1 VWPVTYLMLQAVEGN
16 GILFLYIVATM
27 YAGELI
33 WRERDTRFEQIH
45 DALPVPSWLDTL
57 GKLIALASA
66 EAVLLFVVM
75 LCGIV
80 SQATTGYFHFELL
93 QYFKELYVVTFPS
106 VLIFALLAFFVQ
118 TIVSNKFV
126 GHGVVIGIFILTLV
140 LDAMGISDRLYVYGT
155 LCLTPIPI

>member
-1 VWPVTYLMLQAVEGN
+1 MGTKPDNLSGTNVWPVTYLMLQAVEGN

-66 EAVLLFVVM
+66 ER
-75 LCGIV
+75 CCC
-80 SQATTGYFHFELL
+80 SW
-93 QYFKELYVVTFPS
+93 
-106 VLIFALLAFFVQ
+106 
-118 TIVSNKFV
+118 
-126 GHGVVIGIFILTLV
+126 
-140 LDAMGISDRLYVYGT
+140 
-155 LCLTPIPI
+155 